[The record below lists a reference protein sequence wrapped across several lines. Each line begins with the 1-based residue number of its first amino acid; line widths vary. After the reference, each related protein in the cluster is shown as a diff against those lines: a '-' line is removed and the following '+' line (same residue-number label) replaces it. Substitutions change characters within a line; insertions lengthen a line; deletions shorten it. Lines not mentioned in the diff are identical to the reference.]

1 MPDALLIIA
10 LCFAIAYLFVPAGGR
25 PLPRAVVKTV
35 PVTLMAVTAA
45 WSGLPLLLVAA
56 LGLSALGD
64 WLLAFAGRRDDDT
77 EEPNRAFLAGLL
89 AFLAGHVVYIVLFA
103 SSRLGNQHG
112 YEWLIGMAMVL
123 FAIAMSRPLW
133 RHAGPLRWPVMAY
146 VATIGAMGLV
156 SLMTGSTVLVLGAIA
171 FMASDALIGMER
183 FVIGRGQT
191 RLRAMAGPAI
201 WVLYIAAQFLIL
213 FAFL

>member
-10 LCFAIAYLFVPAGGR
+10 LGFAIAYLFVPAGGR
-25 PLPRAVVKTV
+25 PLPRAV
-35 PVTLMAVTAA
+35 TLMAVMAA
-45 WSGLPLLLVAA
+45 WSGLPLFLVAA

-64 WLLAFAGRRDDDT
+64 WLLAFADRDLGDT
-77 EEPNRAFLAGLL
+77 EEPSKAFLAGLL
-89 AFLAGHVVYIVLFA
+89 AFLAGHLVYIVLFA
-103 SSRLGNQHG
+103 GSRLGGQHG
-112 YEWLIGMAMVL
+112 YEWLIGIAMVL
-123 FAIAMSRPLW
+123 FAIVMSRPLW

-146 VATIGAMGLV
+146 VATIGAMGLA

-183 FVIGRGQT
+183 FVIAPGQT
-191 RLRAMAGPAI
+191 RLHAVVGPAI

-213 FAFL
+213 SAFL